1 MAGNITTIKLEK
13 KTKDRLEHLRSYKR
27 ETYEEIV
34 QNILNILN
42 ICLAD
47 PEKARSKLITLNKRQ
62 RIKAKRDKIEK
73 LTNKED

>member
-34 QNILNILN
+34 QKILNILN